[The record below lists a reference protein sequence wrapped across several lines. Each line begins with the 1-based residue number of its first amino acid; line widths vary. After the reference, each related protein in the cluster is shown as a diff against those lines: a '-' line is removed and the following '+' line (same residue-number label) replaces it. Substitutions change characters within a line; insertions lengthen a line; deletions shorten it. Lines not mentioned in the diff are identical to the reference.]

1 MLSCKVISFDI
12 FGLPFFGNA
21 MRVRKRQTRLYIVRP
36 ARASINRLSIIQS
49 FWFCVLRLCRLCR
62 LCSRFRDRRVCDTCT
77 FEFFRVVRA
86 LFGVRIFTRILT
98 RIFTRIF
105 THFYAFLRT
114 FTRVVDLLFCFC
126 SNMVSCWSIVL
137 RFQFV

>member
-1 MLSCKVISFDI
+1 
-12 FGLPFFGNA
+12 

-98 RIFTRIF
+98 RILTRIFTRIF
-105 THFYAFLRT
+105 THFYVLLRE
-114 FTRVVDLLFCFC
+114 
-126 SNMVSCWSIVL
+126 
-137 RFQFV
+137 

>member
-21 MRVRKRQTRLYIVRP
+21 RRVRKRQTRLYIVGP

-49 FWFCVLRLCRLCR
+49 FWFCVLRLCR

-98 RIFTRIF
+98 RILTRIFTRIF
-105 THFYAFLRT
+105 THFYVLLRE
-114 FTRVVDLLFCFC
+114 
-126 SNMVSCWSIVL
+126 
-137 RFQFV
+137 